1 MKDRSISWDALFA
14 FVLAAFAMAQLW
26 PGLSAGLA
34 PPISWDHGSH
44 LGKAILTWETMPSL
58 RTWTDAIE
66 NGVPLNTVY
75 TATGTLLILAVRVFT
90 QHLAWTQTY
99 AIAIVIFRVLVAL
112 SVYRL
117 ARALKAGA
125 VGALFAGVIYLAD
138 FGDHSE
144 GGWFYEV
151 LYGVWPMSLAMGL
164 FFFGLADLLEFL
176 DEGEKKQG
184 TRAMILLG
192 VALFSHQ
199 ATLLAIGSVLPALVL
214 ARMTTVGVE
223 LRRDVTRLLLVLPIA
238 GLLSLWWLLPM
249 FGFTAWLDDHGQLYH
264 STQDIGFRFLTGEG
278 VLRGGH
284 FTSVLTAIGLGYGA
298 FSRDPRRR
306 GLAGAALVAMIL
318 ASPGWLLGLDVVR
331 YLPSVGRIVF
341 PRMMT
346 IAKPIEFA
354 LAGVVLG
361 DLASRLARSQAAWLR
376 SARGRVGLALVLAAL
391 APFLVRADD
400 ALRTL
405 LLERDVPTTATLPEW
420 QSWQE
425 AWRWIRQRRAEGPD
439 EGFYRVFWLHEGT
452 HLGQAAPAFTGVP
465 GHVTGVLV
473 GEAFRNTSDGT
484 HPDALRAINVRYVV
498 AFQDLPFPLRSEAT
512 LVTEL
517 GMARIYELSRWS
529 SETVS
534 DLVGSVHPEVER
546 YEDERVVFRPEGATR
561 VVVRRA
567 YAPPMRAYADGRE
580 IPIELERVPDSP
592 HLRLMRLE
600 IPAGTERVEVRYAG
614 LGARGVLGWLGTL
627 LGLALALTYRFE
639 ERLPAAI
646 RARKS
651 AMLSR
656 AHAVLDRLPEAPRT
670 FLVERWAHLALAL
683 PMLGLALLVA
693 RAGRGYHV
701 ANHVEDLV
709 LEHRESSAS
718 TVAPCTGGPGHCA
731 ELGEL
736 HLEREANCV
745 DGWFRSCIA
754 AGPPSRGTLVVRAPE
769 APTRGSLELGGGV
782 HDDAFGRGEGAPIT
796 IRAYAGEQ
804 LLGTLEIPYGRHW
817 ETASYELEGQ
827 GELRFELDGGAP
839 GRRMFCFD
847 AIVR

>member
-1 MKDRSISWDALFA
+1 MKDRSTSWDVLFA
-14 FVLAAFAMAQLW
+14 LALAALATAQLW

-44 LGKAILTWETMPSL
+44 LGKAILTWDMLPSL
-58 RTWTDAIE
+58 RGWTDLIE

-75 TATGTLLILAVRVFT
+75 TATGTLLILFVRVFT

-99 AIAIVIFRVLVAL
+99 ALTVVLFRMLVAL

-117 ARALKAGA
+117 ARVLKAGT
-125 VGALFAGVIYLAD
+125 VGSLLAGVMYLAD

-151 LYGVWPMSLAMGL
+151 LYGVWPMSLAMGI
-164 FFFGLADLLEFL
+164 FFVGLADLLEFL
-176 DEGEKKQG
+176 DEGQRKHG
-184 TRAMILLG
+184 FRAMLLLG

-214 ARMTTVGVE
+214 ARMTTTQVD
-223 LRRDVTRLLLVLPIA
+223 LRRDVRRLVLVLSVA
-238 GLLSLWWLLPM
+238 GLVSLWWLLPM

-264 STQDIGFRFLTGEG
+264 STEDIGHRFLTGEG
-278 VLRGGH
+278 ILRGGP
-284 FTSVLTAIGLGYGA
+284 FTSVLTAIGLGYGL
-298 FSRDPRRR
+298 FTGDSRRR
-306 GLAGAALVAMIL
+306 GLAGAALVAMVI

-346 IAKPIEFA
+346 IAKPIAFA
-354 LAGVVLG
+354 LAGAALG
-361 DLASRLARSQAAWLR
+361 DLLTRLGRSQERWLR
-376 SARGRVGLALVLAAL
+376 STRGKVGLALVLAAL
-391 APFLVRADD
+391 APFVLRADD
-400 ALRTL
+400 ALRST
-405 LLERDVPTTATLPEW
+405 LLERDVPTTATVAEW
-420 QSWQE
+420 SSWQDS
-425 AWRWIRQRRAEGPD
+425 WRWIRQRRAEGPD

-452 HLGQAAPAFTGVP
+452 HLGQASPAFTGVP

-484 HPDALRAINVRYVV
+484 HPDALRAMNVRYVV
-498 AFQDLPFPLRSEAT
+498 AFQDLPHALRGETT
-512 LVTEL
+512 LVTTL
-517 GMARIYELSRWS
+517 GAARIYELSRWS

-534 DLVGSVHPEVER
+534 DLVGSIHPEVEH
-546 YEDERVVFRPEGATR
+546 YEDDRVVFRPNGATR

-567 YAPPMRAYADGRE
+567 YAPPMHAYADGRE

-600 IPAGTERVEVRYAG
+600 VPTGTERVEVRYAG
-614 LGARGVLGWLGTL
+614 LGARGWLGWLGTL
-627 LGLALALTYRFE
+627 LGLVLSLAYLYE
-639 ERLPAAI
+639 ERLPAPV
-646 RARKS
+646 RSARGL
-651 AMLSR
+651 AL
-656 AHAVLDRLPEAPRT
+656 ARLQATFERIPEGPRT
-670 FLVERWAHLALAL
+670 FLVEHWAHLALLL
-683 PMLGLALLVA
+683 PVLGLALLVL

-701 ANHVEDLV
+701 ANHLDAVV
-709 LEHRESSAS
+709 LEHRA
-718 TVAPCTGGPGHCA
+718 TPGGPAAPCTGGEGNCLEA
-731 ELGEL
+731 GAL
-736 HLEREANCV
+736 HLERQANCV
-745 DGWFRSCIA
+745 DGWFRSCIS

-769 APTRGSLELGGGV
+769 APTRGTVELGGGV

-796 IRAYAGEQ
+796 IRTYAGEQ

-817 ETASYELEGQ
+817 ESARYELDGQ